1 MANERGVCFDN
12 KNIFWL
18 LASQKQELL
27 MQIQNISSFLFAER
41 ASVSSIRQEETA
53 AFVSRFRQSDFS
65 GTEPEE
71 PVDFALHCCLLAR
84 VGLLE

>member
-27 MQIQNISSFLFAER
+27 MQIQNISSFLFAEN

-53 AFVSRFRQSDFS
+53 AFVSRFRQSDFPGLNLRNLSILRYTAAYYS
-65 GTEPEE
+65 G
-71 PVDFALHCCLLAR
+71 VQAS
-84 VGLLE
+84 